1 MPKLRQTSHPPD
13 TALLI
18 GVALLLVFG
27 VIMVYDASVVYAYD
41 VFGGKYHFLI
51 LQSFWALLGLAVAY
65 FVYKVGYRRLSSL
78 STAFLGASLVL
89 LFLAAWP
96 NIPVLKHLF
105 FIPRSIYDR
114 FFPEIYGARRWL
126 ILIPGKLSF
135 QPSELAKFSFILYL
149 SAWFA
154 GKERKISSFLVLLTG
169 LCGLVLLQPDFG
181 TAAII
186 AAIGLCVYFVSGAKL
201 LKLIPFGLIIGVL
214 GTVFIIS
221 SPYRMERLQTY
232 LNPSAA
238 DPLSSGYHIQQVL
251 IAVGSGGPFGLGFG
265 QSRQKY
271 DYLPE
276 VSTDS
281 IFAVIGE
288 ELGFAGSVVVLASFA
303 FLVYKAFTVAREAGD
318 DLGKLIAVGVGS
330 WLAIQSLVNLGA
342 MTALLP
348 LTGIPLPL
356 VSYGGSSMIFVM
368 LAMGLL
374 LSVSR
379 YTVRSSK

>member
-1 MPKLRQTSHPPD
+1 MSKLRQTSHPPD
-13 TALLI
+13 IQLLI
-18 GVALLLVFG
+18 GVILLLVFG
-27 VIMVYDASVVYAYD
+27 VIMVYDASVVYAEG
-41 VFGGKYHFLI
+41 FSGGKYHFL
-51 LQSFWALLGLAVAY
+51 LQQLVWVAGGVGAA
-65 FVYKVGYRRLSSL
+65 FLVYKVGYRRLSKISFPL
-78 STAFLGASLVL
+78 FAVTASLLLLMVL
-89 LFLAAWP
+89 PRFLP
-96 NIPVLKHLF
+96 QSLNSIFFDK
-105 FIPRSIYDR
+105 FIP
-114 FFPEIYGARRWL
+114 EVNGARRWL
-126 ILIPGKLSF
+126 ILPGVISL

-149 SAWFA
+149 SAWLA
-154 GKERKISSFLVLLTG
+154 GKERKISSFLFLLGG

-181 TAAII
+181 TMAII

-201 LKLIPFGLIIGVL
+201 LKLIPFGLLIGVL
-214 GTVFIIS
+214 GAIFMIS
-221 SPYRMERLQTY
+221 SPYRMRRLQTY

-238 DPLSSGYHIQQVL
+238 DPLSGGYHIQQVL
-251 IAVGSGGPFGLGFG
+251 IALGSGGPLGLGFG

-288 ELGFAGSVVVLASFA
+288 ELGFAGSVVVLAGFG

-330 WLAIQSLVNLGA
+330 WLAVQSLLNLGA

-356 VSYGGSSMIFVM
+356 ISYGGSSMIFVM

-379 YTVRSSK
+379 YTVRKS

>member
-1 MPKLRQTSHPPD
+1 MVKLRQTSHPPD
-13 TALLI
+13 IPLLI
-18 GVALLLVFG
+18 GVIVLLMFG
-27 VIMVYDASVVYAYD
+27 VIMVYDASIVYAEG
-41 VFGGKYHFLI
+41 FIGGKYHFL
-51 LQSFWALLGLAVAY
+51 LKQVGWVAGGIGAA
-65 FVYKVGYRRLSSL
+65 FVVYQVGYRRLSKLSFAFFSL
-78 STAFLGASLVL
+78 SMGL
-89 LFLAAWP
+89 LFLT
-96 NIPVLKHLF
+96 VLPRFLPPSLNSVF
-105 FIPRSIYDR
+105 FDT
-114 FFPEIYGARRWL
+114 FVPEMNGARRWL
-126 ILIPGKLSF
+126 ILPGVISL

-149 SAWFA
+149 SAWLS
-154 GKERKISSFLVLLTG
+154 GKERKISSFIFLLGG

-181 TAAII
+181 TMAII
-186 AAIGLCVYFVSGAKL
+186 AAIGLCIYFVSGAQL
-201 LKLIPFGLIIGVL
+201 LKLIPFGLLIGAL
-214 GTVFIIS
+214 GAVFMIS
-221 SPYRMERLQTY
+221 SPYRMKRLQTY

-238 DPLSSGYHIQQVL
+238 DPLSGGYHIQQVL

-281 IFAVIGE
+281 IFAVVGE
-288 ELGFAGSVVVLASFA
+288 ELGFVGSMVVLASFS
-303 FLVYKAFTVAREAGD
+303 FLIYKAFAVARAAGD

-330 WLAIQSLVNLGA
+330 WLAIQSLLNLGA

-348 LTGIPLPL
+348 LTGTPLPL
-356 VSYGGSSMIFVM
+356 ISYGGSSMIFVM